1 MVGQYT
7 VGSKDALK
15 AAIDEV
21 QLVLDN
27 QKNKTV
33 KQLLDA
39 QNTLEQAVLAFEN
52 NKVTAGD
59 ATDLNTRISEV
70 TASLSGTTVGTGV
83 GEVSQSDKEALQE
96 AIETAQDVY
105 EARSDKTQV
114 QLNEASATLDDALTT
129 FKGKVI
135 KAGDAAALNTK
146 ISEANT
152 ILGGTVVGTGVGQVS
167 QADKEALQTAIITAQ
182 GVYDARADK
191 IQTQL
196 DEATVTLNTA
206 FTAFKD
212 KVIKA
217 GDATALT
224 TAVNEAK
231 NLHTNAEEGATAG
244 QYMAGSK
251 AVLKAAIDSAQLVL
265 DNASSKTTQQLE
277 DAKTSLNQAVEAF
290 KNSKVTALSGLVDI
304 TIRTN
309 ATDSSN
315 TVTLQD
321 GETLVL
327 TSSDESGAVAAVT
340 ENPAGTI
347 KVTGIAAGGPI
358 TVTAQVK
365 KDGKVIKAGAF
376 KVTTV
381 VPMSII
387 SKTIANLDFST
398 VYATQA
404 KLVSKPVT
412 VGDFTGNRKDFTIKI
427 NGEIIP
433 IYVYWKLSTD
443 FPLGASMGSVVES
456 HIQQYYIDKGGAEA
470 LMSRPIS
477 AYGFTDTFQI
487 STFQTGS
494 ASSFTLE
501 GKDWSYFFEQS
512 SATGKDADTSKNRTF
527 TISDGTNTATIQ
539 LTSKFATIDALV
551 TRLNSRL
558 TNANVEAQV
567 EKISETQF
575 KITSTSA
582 SGKLIVDGVNKLDFF
597 E

>member
-1 MVGQYT
+1 M
-7 VGSKDALK
+7 GSKDALK

-27 QKNKTV
+27 EKNKTV
-33 KQLLDA
+33 KQLTDA
-39 QNTLEQAVLAFEN
+39 QNTLKQAVLAFEN

-59 ATDLNTRISEV
+59 ATALNIKIGEATEV
-70 TASLSGTTVGTGV
+70 LNGTTVGTGV
-83 GEVSQSDKEALQE
+83 GEASQTDKEVLQG

-105 EARSDKTQV
+105 EARANKTQA
-114 QLNEASATLDDALTT
+114 QLNEASVTLDDALTT

-135 KAGDAAALNTK
+135 KAGDATDLNTK

-152 ILGGTVVGTGVGQVS
+152 MLSGTDIGTGVGQIS
-167 QADKEALQTAIITAQ
+167 QADKEVLQVAIETAQ
-182 GVYDARADK
+182 SVYDVRANK
-191 IQTQL
+191 TQAQL
-196 DEATVTLNTA
+196 DTALASLDTELTTL
-206 FTAFKD
+206 KG
-212 KVIKA
+212 KVVKA

-224 TAVNEAK
+224 TAVNEAE
-231 NLHTNAEEGATAG
+231 NLYTNAEEGMVAG
-244 QYMAGSK
+244 QYIAGSK
-251 AVLKAAIDSAQLVL
+251 AVLKAAIDAAQLVL

-277 DAKTSLNQAVEAF
+277 DAETALNQAVEAF

-304 TIRTN
+304 TIRSN

-365 KDGKVIKAGAF
+365 KDGKVIKAGTF
-376 KVTTV
+376 IVTTV
-381 VPMSII
+381 VPMSIT
-387 SKTIANLDFST
+387 SKTITNLDFST

-427 NGEIIP
+427 NGESIP

-443 FPLGASMGSVVES
+443 FPPGAAMGSVVES
-456 HIQQYYIDKGGAEA
+456 HIQQYYVNKGGAEA
-470 LMSRPIS
+470 LMNRPIS

-487 STFQTGS
+487 STFQSGS

-567 EKISETQF
+567 EKISEAQF

-582 SGKLIVDGVNKLDFF
+582 SGKLIVDGVNKIDFF